1 MMDLEE
7 YAAAV
12 VDVAGSQVVGKTRL
26 QKIAYLLEE
35 KGLGNGLNFDYH
47 NFGPFSAELAF
58 AVDDA
63 ETLGYLEAQEKL
75 GYHAVPYTTFEALP
89 GAPKFEEDEKKS
101 DRQEAVKAMEEYSAV
116 VLELAATAVYL
127 ERNGYD
133 KSAWEE
139 VKKRKAVKA
148 TEPRLSAARNLVESL
163 QL

>member
-1 MMDLEE
+1 MMELEE

-12 VDVAGSQVVGKTRL
+12 VDVAGGQVVGKTRL

-35 KGLGNGLNFDYH
+35 MGLGYGLDFDYH

-63 ETLGYLEAQEKL
+63 EALGYLESREKL
-75 GYHAVPYTTFEALP
+75 GYHEVPYTTFEARP
-89 GAPKFEEDEKKS
+89 EAPKFEDDEKQS
-101 DRQEAVKAMEEYSAV
+101 DRQEAVNTMEEYSAV

-127 ERNGYD
+127 ERNGYVE
-133 KSAWEE
+133 SAWKE

-148 TEPRLSAARNLVESL
+148 TKRRLNAARNLVQSL